1 MGHYTIF
8 TPCHVR
14 KLVLKRRI
22 MFDAD
27 IALLFKRFA
36 VAAVPALLGI
46 ILHEVAHGWVAFKRG
61 DPTAR
66 LMGRLT
72 LNPVPHIDPMGLLV
86 FAMTS
91 LSGAFVFG
99 WAKPVPVNPRY
110 FKDPQKDMMLV
121 SLAGP
126 LTNLCLA
133 FVFALF
139 LRVLLEFFPFMQW
152 QDSATYIFF
161 LLMLQTGVVI
171 NVGLCWLN
179 LLPIP
184 PLDGSKVVAFF
195 LPNHLAWPYMSAG
208 KYGFLILILLMVTG
222 ALGLILGPIVG
233 ATNDII
239 LTTFGLK

>member
-1 MGHYTIF
+1 
-8 TPCHVR
+8 
-14 KLVLKRRI
+14 

-36 VAAVPALLGI
+36 VAAIPALLGI
-46 ILHEVAHGWVAFKRG
+46 ILHEVAHGWVAAKRG

-86 FAMTS
+86 FVMTS

-99 WAKPVPVNPRY
+99 WAKPVPVDPRY
-110 FKDPQKDMMLV
+110 FKNPQKDMMLV

-126 LTNLCLA
+126 VTNLILA
-133 FVFALF
+133 FIFTLM
-139 LRVLLEFFPFMQW
+139 LRVFLEFLPFSVW
-152 QDSATYIFF
+152 HDNATYIFF
-161 LLMLQTGVVI
+161 ILMFQTGIVI
-171 NVGLCWLN
+171 NAGLCWLN

-184 PLDGSKVVAFF
+184 PLDGSKVVAYF
-195 LPNHLAWPYMSAG
+195 LPRNLAWQYMSAG
-208 KYGFLILILLMVTG
+208 KYGFVILILLLATG
-222 ALGLILGPIVG
+222 ALGVVLSPLVST
-233 ATNDII
+233 TNDVL